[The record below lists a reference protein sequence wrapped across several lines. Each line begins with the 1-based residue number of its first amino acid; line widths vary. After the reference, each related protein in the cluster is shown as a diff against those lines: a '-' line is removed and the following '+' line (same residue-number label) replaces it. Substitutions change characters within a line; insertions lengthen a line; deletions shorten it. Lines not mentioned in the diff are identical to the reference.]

1 MNKNKKLLL
10 FDLDG
15 VILNSKD
22 NMMLSWHR
30 VQNEFSIKIPFEDY
44 FNKIGRPFNEIMDL
58 LELSE
63 RSKEIED
70 VYKEASIANLDKLSF
85 FEGVKSTLTKLISL
99 GYQLGIV
106 TSKDEMRTQM
116 ILDKLG
122 VDFLI
127 VQTPNSMYRGKPAPD
142 HLLVALAITQ
152 TDPSE
157 AIYIGD
163 MEVDY
168 LAALRGGVDYLHAE
182 WGYSKN
188 FNTNVTRLASISE
201 IISYV
206 EGAKK

>member
-1 MNKNKKLLL
+1 
-10 FDLDG
+10 
-15 VILNSKD
+15 
-22 NMMLSWHR
+22 
-30 VQNEFSIKIPFEDY
+30 
-44 FNKIGRPFNEIMDL
+44 
-58 LELSE
+58 
-63 RSKEIED
+63 
-70 VYKEASIANLDKLSF
+70 
-85 FEGVKSTLTKLISL
+85 
-99 GYQLGIV
+99 
-106 TSKDEMRTQM
+106 MRTQM